1 MYARPR
7 RENRKEAEPMAITAQ
22 TGLLALLAHPSR
34 HSKSP
39 LMHNAAFA
47 KLGLDYVYLAFDVD
61 ESTVGDAVAAIR
73 AFHMR
78 GANLSMPNKVKV
90 MEYLDEIAPE
100 AELAGAVNTIV
111 NDDGHLVGHNTDGTG
126 WMRAVRELGVN
137 LAGEK
142 LTVVGTGG
150 AAKAII
156 AQAALDGARE
166 ISVFNRRSPRWA
178 QAEELVAK
186 VEAKTG
192 CRVQLWELN
201 TEDTGCMARLKEEIH
216 SSRLL
221 ANATNVGMGHLEGQ
235 TYIPDASYFYPGLA
249 VTDAIYNPKETA
261 LLKLAREAGCQ
272 TQNGDLMVLYQGA
285 VAFRYWTGKEMPVD
299 EIKPLL
305 GI

>member
-1 MYARPR
+1 MSISA
-7 RENRKEAEPMAITAQ
+7 T

-39 LMHNAAFA
+39 IMHNAAFR
-47 KLGLDYVYLAFDVD
+47 KLGLDYVYLSFDVD
-61 ESTVGDAVAAIR
+61 ESTVGDAVAAMR
-73 AFHMR
+73 TFRMR

-111 NDDGHLVGHNTDGTG
+111 NEDGYLIGHNTDGTG
-126 WMRAVRELGVN
+126 WMRAVRELGVD

-142 LTVVGTGG
+142 LTLVGTGG
-150 AAKAII
+150 AAKAIL
-156 AQAALDGARE
+156 AQAALDGVRE
-166 ISVFNRRSPRWA
+166 ISVFNRRSPRWV
-178 QAEELVAK
+178 QAEELVTK
-186 VEAKTG
+186 VRAKTG
-192 CRVQLWELN
+192 CQINLLELN
-201 TEDTGCMARLKEEIH
+201 TGDVRCMDRLREEIH

-221 ANATNVGMGHLEGQ
+221 ANATNVGMGQLEGQ
-235 TYIPDASYFYPGLA
+235 TYIPDASYFYPGLV
-249 VTDAIYNPKETA
+249 VTDAIYSPKETA

-285 VAFRYWTGKEMPVD
+285 VAFRYWTGQEMPVE

>member
-1 MYARPR
+1 M
-7 RENRKEAEPMAITAQ
+7 EITAT

-39 LMHNAAFA
+39 LMHNAAFQ
-47 KLGLDYVYLAFDVD
+47 KLGLDYVYLSFDVD
-61 ESTVGDAVAAIR
+61 ESTLGDAVAAIR

-111 NDDGHLVGHNTDGTG
+111 NDGGRLIGHNTDGAG
-126 WMRAVRELGVN
+126 WMRAVRELGVD

-142 LTVVGTGG
+142 LTVVGSGG

-166 ISVFNRRSPRWA
+166 IAVFNRRSSRWG
-178 QAEELVAK
+178 QAEEMVNQVA
-186 VEAKTG
+186 AKTG
-192 CRVQLWELN
+192 CRVRLWELN
-201 TEDTGCMARLKEEIH
+201 TGEERCMARLKGEIH

-221 ANATNVGMGHLEGQ
+221 ANATNVGMAQLEGQ
-235 TYIPDASYFYPGLA
+235 TYIPDGSYFYSGLV

-261 LLKLAREAGCQ
+261 LLKLARAAGCR

-285 VAFRYWTGKEMPVD
+285 AAFRYWTGCEMPVE
-299 EIKPLL
+299 EIKPVL